1 MSISPRGSKFQP
13 SGNHD
18 WRFVQWLLNI
28 SCYRNPIKSE
38 LLMNLK
44 HSENRLT
51 EKVTAEC
58 DGACQV
64 RPEGPGLESVTEL
77 PSGIGERA
85 RTTEGAAHTA

>member
-1 MSISPRGSKFQP
+1 
-13 SGNHD
+13 
-18 WRFVQWLLNI
+18 
-28 SCYRNPIKSE
+28 
-38 LLMNLK
+38 MNLK
-44 HSENRLT
+44 HSGNRLT

-77 PSGIGERA
+77 PSRIGERA